1 MEKTTQIRNALA
13 EEKER
18 QLGQVTKLLR
28 VNKDMLQVMSDILA
42 GLANVT
48 NTAQESINEHIEI
61 LSQWNE

>member
-61 LSQWNE
+61 LSQ